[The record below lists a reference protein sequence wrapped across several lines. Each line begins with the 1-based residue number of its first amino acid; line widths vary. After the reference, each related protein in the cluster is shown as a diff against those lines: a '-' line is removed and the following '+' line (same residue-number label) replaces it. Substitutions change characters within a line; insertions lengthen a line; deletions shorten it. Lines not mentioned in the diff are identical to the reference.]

1 MANTK
6 RRVIDRSGNMFIPMN
21 MEGNNYSDSFWQTYK
36 LITIVVQLFILA
48 FILLSPV
55 LGDGTWGGA
64 LKLLALWL
72 IAMFFVVRFVIFEE
86 KFNYKMYKQM
96 LEYEVSTPATFWDI
110 VAIKNT
116 EDGAILTYRDGK
128 IAVMLKVDR
137 DTITGK
143 PREFKE
149 THFDAIQDFYHRLQD
164 YKLSFVQMNIM
175 EPAGNDPRLAELDK
189 LVVKNDNPN
198 IRKLMQLEVG
208 FTKTITKRTLYESD
222 LFLIYVKDRTRI
234 DTLMNDVEDCVYELM
249 NGAYIGYR
257 FMDEADI
264 LDFIKDEYGVSY
276 FNRTQAT
283 LSLFSRTNQSLKPTF
298 RIAKVEDTDGR
309 EFEISDSSF
318 KIIHGMADAA
328 EKGKLDKTQINLKRD
343 VISKDIRYQKLTTYD
358 NLFGGIDLDDS
369 DIQGRE
375 QKKPEA
381 TQKVDVEESRYKT
394 RKDMPERT
402 KPQVKQSYLGR
413 KINKM
418 DSKLEQQQEQFNKR
432 DINNKNNNQSFDND
446 LIDFDDGVDVPQS
459 DETTGNGDW
468 SSFNDDELNF

>member
-1 MANTK
+1 
-6 RRVIDRSGNMFIPMN
+6 
-21 MEGNNYSDSFWQTYK
+21 
-36 LITIVVQLFILA
+36 
-48 FILLSPV
+48 
-55 LGDGTWGGA
+55 
-64 LKLLALWL
+64 
-72 IAMFFVVRFVIFEE
+72 
-86 KFNYKMYKQM
+86 
-96 LEYEVSTPATFWDI
+96 
-110 VAIKNT
+110 
-116 EDGAILTYRDGK
+116 
-128 IAVMLKVDR
+128 
-137 DTITGK
+137 
-143 PREFKE
+143 
-149 THFDAIQDFYHRLQD
+149 
-164 YKLSFVQMNIM
+164 
-175 EPAGNDPRLAELDK
+175 
-189 LVVKNDNPN
+189 
-198 IRKLMQLEVG
+198 
-208 FTKTITKRTLYESD
+208 
-222 LFLIYVKDRTRI
+222 
-234 DTLMNDVEDCVYELM
+234 
-249 NGAYIGYR
+249 
-257 FMDEADI
+257 MDEADI

-283 LSLFSRTNQSLKPTF
+283 LSLFSRTNQNLKPTF

-309 EFEISDSSF
+309 EFEISDNSF

-381 TQKVDVEESRYKT
+381 TQRVDVEESRYKT

-418 DSKLEQQQEQFNKR
+418 DSKLEQQQELFNKR